1 MRVCG
6 RCVCAHK
13 RGERDAGSAIKA
25 TEKEERR
32 GPASKRSRPT
42 KSREVG
48 AGQTWC
54 WNLAGSRA
62 CTGTAVP
69 AFFYTHRE
77 KETGT
82 HTDTHLRPEGT
93 RARRR
98 RSEQRSVGRG
108 TVDMELADDGALPL
122 GEFGAEGSLRAAL
135 AQPEQAWFTS
145 LVPV

>member
-1 MRVCG
+1 MRQV
-6 RCVCAHK
+6 RVRAQE
-13 RGERDAGSAIKA
+13 RGERCRERHQSDREGGEEGTGFQALQAH
-25 TEKEERR
+25 KEQR
-32 GPASKRSRPT
+32 GGGRTDLVLELGGVTCVHWYR
-42 KSREVG
+42 
-48 AGQTWC
+48 
-54 WNLAGSRA
+54 RA
-62 CTGTAVP
+62 CIR
-69 AFFYTHRE
+69 YTHRE